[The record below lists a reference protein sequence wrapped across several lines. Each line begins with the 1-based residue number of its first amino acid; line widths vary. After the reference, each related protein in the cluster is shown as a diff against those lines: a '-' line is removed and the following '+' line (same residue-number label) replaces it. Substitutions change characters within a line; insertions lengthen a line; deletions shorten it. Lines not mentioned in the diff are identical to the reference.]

1 MAELSVEV
9 HGTSIIVR
17 MPGTDLSV
25 TYQKRFAT
33 PHLVLTQSWV
43 PAHVASPTITE
54 FRARAFQAAVAKA
67 RELGWARAQK
77 SVR

>member
-9 HGTSIIVR
+9 QGTSIIVT
-17 MPGTDLSV
+17 MPGTDLWV

-33 PHLVLTQSWV
+33 PHLVLTRSWV
-43 PAHVASPTITE
+43 PAHVAPPTLSE

-67 RELGWARAQK
+67 CELGWARGQK